1 MNEIKID
8 EIMPSYENYQVRIG
22 RKWVYMSRGTLNRII
37 KGVTVKANIVKKR
50 TRTWIEVEQ

>member
-1 MNEIKID
+1 MNDIKID

-22 RKWVYMSRGTLNRII
+22 RRWVYVSRETMNHII

-50 TRTWIEVEQ
+50 TRTWIEVD